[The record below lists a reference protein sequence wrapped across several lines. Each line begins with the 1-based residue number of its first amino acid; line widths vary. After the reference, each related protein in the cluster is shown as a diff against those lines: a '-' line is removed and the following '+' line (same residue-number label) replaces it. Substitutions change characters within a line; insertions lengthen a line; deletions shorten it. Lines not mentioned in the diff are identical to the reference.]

1 MSETASSKPGRPP
14 SVKEGVMHRFAR
26 IATLASV
33 ALAAQFARAQTAHN
47 APSATAATGS
57 PLATGLEALRTS
69 DYARAIQTLSA
80 IHGADAPA
88 AQVALSRAMIRTG
101 RYDIAEQTAKQVGG
115 TAAERLAAI
124 PVRAEALF
132 RVGKVADAIK
142 LLEANAG
149 GTGVGARRVRLLL
162 GEYRIASGHRA
173 DADDPLMKIV
183 EEYNDGTIA
192 NTDAEGLGDRR
203 ARGLL
208 AARARR
214 TPIEPSTRAS
224 AAGRTLGDAALARR
238 AVPREGGHGSRGRG
252 PGRGARQSLRTTR
265 SCSSRW
271 RARRS
276 RTRSISTR
284 AEKLVAN
291 ALAINPKLVR
301 RLRNPRGA
309 RAPRHETSRGP
320 TPP

>member
-1 MSETASSKPGRPP
+1 
-14 SVKEGVMHRFAR
+14 MHRFAR

-192 NTDAEGLGDRR
+192 NTDAEGLAIVGARR
-203 ARGLL
+203 LP

-214 TPIEPSTRAS
+214 TPTSLQRER
-224 AAGRTLGDAALARR
+224 GGGKTLGDAALARR
-238 AVPREGGHGSRGRG
+238 AVPRQVRHRVTPAKSWARGSEWR
-252 PGRGARQSLRTTR
+252 RTTR

-271 RARRS
+271 RA
-276 RTRSISTR
+276 
-284 AEKLVAN
+284 
-291 ALAINPKLVR
+291 
-301 RLRNPRGA
+301 
-309 RAPRHETSRGP
+309 
-320 TPP
+320 